1 MGKNRVEKKGKKS
14 NKNKENNMSD
24 KKDKE
29 KRNRND
35 KKNFAERSSD
45 GSQRAKPAHEDDV
58 RELREDIIEG
68 RNPVM
73 EAIKS
78 GRSINKILIVKGERE
93 GSINYIVTAA
103 LERKIVVQE
112 VDRAKLDSLSLTGA
126 HQGVIAFVS
135 PKDYVEVED
144 ILAVPSEKGEDPF
157 ILILDGI
164 TDPHNLGA
172 ILRTADAAGVHGV
185 IIPKRR
191 AIGLTAAVAKAS
203 AGAIEYVPVARVT
216 NLSQT
221 IDYLKKQNIWVIGT
235 DAAEENKTIHESDLK
250 GPIALVIGSEGDGLS
265 RLVKEKCDITV
276 RIPMKGNI
284 SSLNA
289 SVAAAVVMYEVL
301 RQRVQSGS

>member
-1 MGKNRVEKKGKKS
+1 
-14 NKNKENNMSD
+14 MSD